1 MIKRKSKDDLLPKLT
16 PLEEDLLT
24 LMIGK
29 ELYGLQI
36 IKAIQEAEGRK
47 VSFSSLYPTLHR
59 LEAKGYLEA
68 RWGDEMP
75 EERENARRRY
85 YRATGLGERALRE
98 TQLRRQNLAA
108 WQPA

>member
-1 MIKRKSKDDLLPKLT
+1 MLPKLT

-24 LMIGK
+24 LLIGK

-36 IKAIQEAEGRK
+36 IKAIQEAENRR
-47 VSFSSLYPTLHR
+47 VSFSALYPSLHR
-59 LEAKGYLEA
+59 LEAKGYLNA
-68 RWGDEMP
+68 RWGDDTP
-75 EERENARRRY
+75 EERGNARRRY
-85 YRATGLGERALRE
+85 YQATGLGDRALHE

>member
-1 MIKRKSKDDLLPKLT
+1 MTKGNPKKNLLPKLT

-24 LMIGK
+24 LVIGK

-36 IKAIQEAEGRK
+36 IKAIEEAENRK

-59 LEAKGYLEA
+59 LEGKGYLEA
-68 RWGDEMP
+68 RWGNELP

-98 TQLRRQNLAA
+98 TQLRRQSLAD
-108 WQPA
+108 WQPV